1 MRKKSN
7 LTWIVS
13 SMLLS
18 ILFYLICSRLTNG
31 NDSTFIVG
39 FVGVLALIISYIFKM
54 RITTI
59 TATLAYPISYILGI
73 VFETDSITYPGGVS
87 SNWWQIWIVSYW
99 IFIGIGIT
107 IDIIMKYLKN
117 KNKS

>member
-1 MRKKSN
+1 MKKKSN

-18 ILFYLICSRLTNG
+18 ILFYFICSRLTKG
-31 NDSTFIVG
+31 NDATFIVG
-39 FVGVLALIISYIFKM
+39 LAGVLALIISYIFKM

-59 TATLAYPISYILGI
+59 TATLGYPISYILGI
-73 VFETDSITYPGGVS
+73 VFETDSITYPGGAS

-107 IDIIMKYLKN
+107 IDIIMKYRTK